1 MERGGR
7 LFGCFY
13 PRVPPFQFF
22 EPRNYFFP
30 SKIPFIRG
38 GTLHAF
44 HLGNSNFNL
53 HRASFFPFD
62 HLRLRFFRGKNVP
75 PREISDSLEIFRASR
90 PDQKDDA
97 ASPIESFHATIIVN
111 VSLCCEIK
119 GDRISCSR
127 IVIGQN

>member
-1 MERGGR
+1 M
-7 LFGCFY
+7 FGCFY
-13 PRVPPFQFF
+13 PRVLPFQFF

-30 SKIPFIRG
+30 SSKIPFIRG

-53 HRASFFPFD
+53 HRASFFFPLTTCVCVSFAP
-62 HLRLRFFRGKNVP
+62 RGRNVP
-75 PREISDSLEIFRASR
+75 LREISDSLEIFRASR

-119 GDRISCSR
+119 GDRIFSSR
-127 IVIGQN
+127 IVIDQN